1 MGAATDFT
9 SQGVRRM
16 IVNATY
22 WCTGLDD
29 AITPDLQIDLV
40 GDFNPTRFGFNAFVK
55 GKRPA
60 DYR

>member
-1 MGAATDFT
+1 
-9 SQGVRRM
+9 M

-22 WCTGLDD
+22 WCTGLED